1 MRNVFRSTFPS
12 TRAGLAALLLVAF
25 TWQCSAAED
34 LTDQFVRRGQP
45 TVSLKLSGWISMG
58 VMSWRDGVE
67 HGAAVVDNGEQNS
80 RLKFSAATR
89 FARDFRAGANI
100 ELGLSGNFSGAG
112 GIPSTNCIDQT
123 SRDCGPLRPIIRT
136 QEIWLQHKRWGK
148 LQLGTGSPPSRLVK
162 NFAGR
167 IASNQFWGMDSS
179 PQVGM
184 NLLLRGASQSIG
196 RLRWRHLI
204 DGRVGP
210 FREQLAWTSPKI
222 ANFTL
227 SFGAGTDD
235 HWDAAIYYA
244 NQNLWGF
251 KVFGAI
257 AFIEDRTPDAGLEF
271 SEIKGSIGALHNK
284 TGLYAWFASAS
295 RDYPEISGVDDP
307 GGRDWYVQAGW
318 KGKPL
323 SLGATAIAI
332 DFGDHANIRAGL
344 SLPGGSTTI
353 TGSQTQFFGVGL
365 TQWVNAAAMELYVG
379 WRRYDVQSVTVAGG
393 ASLTFDDA
401 DVAIAGARIKF

>member
-1 MRNVFRSTFPS
+1 MRNDFRTSFS
-12 TRAGLAALLLVAF
+12 SVGAGFATLLLVAAAPKPA
-25 TWQCSAAED
+25 AAESV
-34 LTDQFVRRGQP
+34 TDQFVNRGQSS
-45 TVSLKLSGWISMG
+45 VVLKVSGWISMG
-58 VMSWRDGVE
+58 LMSWRDSVE
-67 HGAAVVDNGEQNS
+67 NGAAIVDNGEQNS

-89 FARDFRAGANI
+89 FGRDWRAGANI
-100 ELGLSGNFSGAG
+100 ELGLSGNFPGAG
-112 GIPSTNCIDQT
+112 GVQSSNCIDQNST
-123 SRDCGPLRPIIRT
+123 NCGPLTPIIRT
-136 QEIWLQHKRWGK
+136 QEIWLLHKRLGK

-184 NLLLRGASQSIG
+184 NLLLRGASRDIG

-210 FREQLAWTSPKI
+210 FREQVAWTSPKL

-227 SFGAGTDD
+227 SVGAGTDD
-235 HWDAAIYYA
+235 HWDAALYYA
-244 NQNLWGF
+244 NPNLWGF
-251 KVFGAI
+251 RVFGAI
-257 AFIEDRTPDAGLEF
+257 AFIEDRTPSAGFEF
-271 SEIKGSIGALHNK
+271 AEIKGSIGALHNA

-295 RDYPEISGVDDP
+295 RDYSEINGVDDP

-323 SLGATAIAI
+323 SIGETAIAI

-365 TQWVNAAAMELYVG
+365 TQWINAAAMELYVG
-379 WRRYDVQSVTVAGG
+379 WRRYDVQSVTVANGE
-393 ASLTFDDA
+393 SLAFEDA